1 MQSTQEAIYYGVPVL
16 GVPIVYDQFKDINNL
31 ESKGAALAI
40 DSEHDDS
47 VVVQQKIQ
55 RILMDPR

>member
-1 MQSTQEAIYYGVPVL
+1 MQSTQETVYFGVPVL
-16 GVPIVYDQFKDINNL
+16 GIPIIYDQFKNINNL

-55 RILMDPR
+55 RILMNSR